1 MTAKT
6 ITLKYPFEFEGK
18 TISEVS
24 FRRLKAKDMPL
35 LARLEA
41 MEGDGGKPEGTADEA
56 EAAMLLV
63 QIVTGLPRGAI
74 EEIDLME
81 DFPAVSEA
89 AGDFLAGTAPPVQ
102 TDGAA

>member
-1 MTAKT
+1 MSEPIK
-6 ITLKYPFEFEGK
+6 LKHPFEFGGK

-24 FRRLKAKDMPL
+24 FRRLKAKDMRL
-35 LARLEA
+35 LADLEA
-41 MEGDGGKPEGTADEA
+41 LEGEGGKHEGAKNGG

-63 QIVTGLPRGAI
+63 QITTGLPREAV

-89 AGDFLAGTAPPVQ
+89 AGDFLAATAPPAQ
-102 TDGAA
+102 AAGAE

>member
-1 MTAKT
+1 MTTKT
-6 ITLKYPFEFEGK
+6 IPLKYPFDFGGK
-18 TISEVS
+18 TISEIS

-35 LARLEA
+35 LARLEGL
-41 MEGDGGKPEGTADEA
+41 EGEGGKPEGTANEA

-63 QIVTGLPRGAI
+63 EIVTGLPREAVQ
-74 EEIDLME
+74 EIDLME